1 MSHVDNLGIICQ
13 LNQGI
18 GHDYEACRQP
28 MLKAFS
34 IVKLC
39 DKIMLFSFYVHTDVK
54 PGNKNQKLGTLGDF
68 EFVVDYA
75 SMISLD
81 TVFKIS

>member
-1 MSHVDNLGIICQ
+1 MRLISGVARVCMWVHLHLIHAP
-13 LNQGI
+13 L
-18 GHDYEACRQP
+18 HPPFAC
-28 MLKAFS
+28 
-34 IVKLC
+34 
-39 DKIMLFSFYVHTDVK
+39 VK

>member
-1 MSHVDNLGIICQ
+1 MKSLMVN
-13 LNQGI
+13 
-18 GHDYEACRQP
+18 
-28 MLKAFS
+28 
-34 IVKLC
+34 
-39 DKIMLFSFYVHTDVK
+39 VK